1 MKWVGK
7 YLGLATADLFPVAS
21 RYRHSKVYPC
31 AGLRNSCETECLAET
46 VDRLTAVACQRAVD
60 KIAQRFQSL
69 EMVVS
74 DRSWEIG
81 TTWSSYHHPTSGWRP
96 ARKNR
101 IPRTTSN
108 KRHRASPK
116 SKGKGTFPV
125 KEQPK
130 LVAFHLHDTERCD
143 LPRNSRLTS
152 TFSLH
157 RTEVKH
163 VSRRPLHLRA
173 PPAIKPFM
181 TSYPSGVH
189 SLRDK
194 FSRVQRDRYSMC
206 SFGATTALHSL
217 LALTL

>member
-1 MKWVGK
+1 MRGS
-7 YLGLATADLFPVAS
+7 ARS
-21 RYRHSKVYPC
+21 R
-31 AGLRNSCETECLAET
+31 ETECLAET

-60 KIAQRFQSL
+60 KIAQRFKSL

-81 TTWSSYHHPTSGWRP
+81 ATWNSYHHPTSHWRP

-116 SKGKGTFPV
+116 SKGKGTFPL

-143 LPRNSRLTS
+143 LPRNSRLTN

-157 RTEVKH
+157 RVHRSEACFPKPASSSSSSRDQTVHDEVC
-163 VSRRPLHLRA
+163 
-173 PPAIKPFM
+173 
-181 TSYPSGVH
+181 
-189 SLRDK
+189 
-194 FSRVQRDRYSMC
+194 QRC
-206 SFGATTALHSL
+206 SQ
-217 LALTL
+217 LARQVLQGSA